1 MPRFGHHFHGSEV
14 TAKDLDWL
22 QDKLLFDR
30 IPVQQR
36 YLRFFVLLFL
46 SVIIATYGVLGD
58 STATVI
64 GAMIVAPLMTPIM
77 AVSLSAVSGDHRNII
92 RSLLTVAVGTGM
104 AVLLAYLLTL
114 LVPGQTLVVNNSQI
128 TSRVSPGLLDLVI
141 ALAAGA
147 AGAFATGREDVS
159 DALPGVAIAVS
170 LVPPLSVVGVC
181 LADGLYPDALG
192 AFLLFLTNFLAI
204 VMAGLLV
211 FAAMGYGGAAM
222 EFDRKKTRRR
232 AIVII
237 VIATL
242 IIMVPLG
249 IASHRVAVNE
259 FLKDSARDA
268 VENWL
273 GGTDF
278 TLYSLQADGKE
289 VDLVIAG
296 AGDAPPIDGLLER
309 LGQVEKGVEV
319 TVRIIQEDRLQGY
332 TPQQ

>member
-1 MPRFGHHFHGSEV
+1 MTWFTHHFHGSEV
-14 TAKDLDWL
+14 TQGDLDWL

-30 IPVQQR
+30 IPVSQR

-77 AVSLSAVSGDHRNII
+77 AVSLSTVSGDYRNII
-92 RSLLTVAVGTGM
+92 RSLLTVAIGAGM

-114 LVPGQTLVVNNSQI
+114 LVPGKSLVLDNSQI

-181 LADGLYPDALG
+181 LADGIYTDAFG

-204 VMAGLLV
+204 VMAGLLI
-211 FAAMGYGGAAM
+211 FAAMGYGGAAL
-222 EFDRKKTRRR
+222 EFDKRRTRRK
-232 AIVII
+232 ATIVII
-237 VIATL
+237 VATL
-242 IIMVPLG
+242 IVVVPLG
-249 IASHRVAVNE
+249 LASHRVAVNE
-259 FLKDSARDA
+259 FLKDSTRNA
-268 VENWL
+268 VNKWL
-273 GGTDF
+273 DGTGF
-278 TLYSLQADGKE
+278 ELYSLQADGKE
-289 VDLVIAG
+289 VDLIIAG
-296 AGDAPPIDGLLER
+296 AGPSPSLDPLLQE
-309 LGQVEKGVEV
+309 LGRFEQGVEV
-319 TVRIIQEDRLQGY
+319 TVRVIQEDKLNGF
-332 TPQQ
+332 TPQ

>member
-1 MPRFGHHFHGSEV
+1 MPRFSHHFHGSEV
-14 TAKDLDWL
+14 TQEDLDWL

-30 IPVQQR
+30 VPVHQR

-77 AVSLSAVSGDHRNII
+77 AVSLSVVSGDERNIV

-104 AVLLAYLLTL
+104 AVLLAYLLTK
-114 LVPGQTLVVNNSQI
+114 LVPGQTLVLDNSQI

-181 LADGLYPDALG
+181 LADGLYPDAFG

-211 FAAMGYGGAAM
+211 FAAMGYGGAAR
-222 EFDRKKTRRR
+222 EAARKKARLRATIVIVV
-232 AIVII
+232 AIVI
-237 VIATL
+237 VA
-242 IIMVPLG
+242 VPLG

-259 FLKDSARDA
+259 FLKDSAREA
-268 VENWL
+268 VDNWL
-273 GGTDF
+273 DGTSF
-278 TLYSLQADGKE
+278 EVYSLQADGKE
-289 VDLVIAG
+289 VDLIIAG
-296 AGDAPPIDGLLER
+296 TGEPPPLEALLQE
-309 LGQVEKGVEV
+309 LGGREKGVEV
-319 TVRIIQEDRLQGY
+319 TVRVIQEQKLNGFTD
-332 TPQQ
+332 